1 MSTALSPWR
10 VTRVLPIIAGES
22 LDGYVARVA
31 AGHHMPRMAKI
42 TEVTGDIQSDR
53 PHASFCDDTG
63 LEILADCLGVST
75 EITRLHSPLWSPD
88 ARMLNLFGTA
98 VPRDFL
104 QFSYRRFSPKALAM
118 SAHHRGLWQVRQ
130 LPICT
135 ETWEYLEERCPNLNC
150 RRRQVWRRTAG
161 IDLCDYCAEPLTR
174 ARAALVPENIRDS
187 MAMLVGLIHHDPDKR
202 RIARRYLPPE
212 LSGLGGGHLLELACA
227 LAPVVDQR
235 VGSLL
240 HHRSLCLD
248 SARDIVVPALAAA
261 WPFLT
266 GWPGAVE
273 AHVADKLNLGGRE
286 KGGST
291 RKAFYEVL
299 SDRNGLRVSPAVQ
312 KLISHIF
319 ERCQTAR
326 SRGVTILEMAK
337 LIGADRRTLFE
348 MRKAGKLPSFL
359 ALDGIR
365 LQVLVDRE
373 AVAPMLTR
381 KKTRLRLVQ
390 AAEILGTPTYAIR
403 ELAHLGLV
411 AVASVP
417 PGRGDSLQLAVCRD
431 SLEAFRDKLSR
442 RLSPSNEGCPV
453 RLTEAMRGIGGH
465 PKPWARVLQAIAE
478 GDLAASAVDGD
489 APLAD
494 RITIRSEAILS
505 LECFQPTEGMD
516 WSACMVTKSDL
527 AEIMNIS
534 PPHFSRH
541 SEFLLGP
548 GPAFREITMDT
559 AHELARRYISTSE
572 MSRKLRLYR
581 RAVGNFARIHG
592 VKPQASGL
600 FSRTEAEQLIPGLL
614 VS

>member
-10 VTRVLPIIAGES
+10 VTRVLPIIPGES

-31 AGHHMPRMAKI
+31 AAHHMPRMAQI
-42 TEVTGDIQSDR
+42 TEVTGDIQLRR

-63 LEILADCLGVST
+63 LEILADCLGISLASA
-75 EITRLHSPLWSPD
+75 RLQAPLWSRD
-88 ARMLNLFGTA
+88 SRMLNLFGTA
-98 VPRDFL
+98 VPREFL
-104 QFSYRRFSPKALAM
+104 QFSYRRFSPTALSM

-135 ETWEYLEERCPNLNC
+135 ETWEYLEERCPNPFC
-150 RRRQVWRRTAG
+150 RRRQVWRRTPG

-174 ARAALVPENIRDS
+174 AQAVPVPENMRDGL
-187 MAMLVGLIHHDPDKR
+187 AMLVGLIHHDPDKR
-202 RIARRYLPPE
+202 RLARRHLPPE
-212 LSGLGGGHLLELACA
+212 LSDLGGGHLLELACA
-227 LAPVVDQR
+227 LAPVVEHR

-240 HHRSLCLD
+240 RHNSLCLD
-248 SARDIVVPALAAA
+248 SARDVVVPTLAAT

-273 AHVADKLNLGGRE
+273 EHVADKLNLGGRK
-286 KGGST
+286 KGGRT

-299 SDRNGLRVSPAVQ
+299 CDRNGPRVSPAVQ
-312 KLISHIF
+312 KLLFHLF
-319 ERCQTAR
+319 ERCQKAR
-326 SRGVTILEMAK
+326 SRGVTIVEMTK
-337 LIGADRRTLFE
+337 LTGADRRTLLD

-381 KKTRLRLVQ
+381 SRTRLRLVH
-390 AAEILGTPTYAIR
+390 AGEMLGTPTYAIR

-417 PGRGDSLQLAVCRD
+417 PGRGDYLHLAVCRD
-431 SLEAFRDKLSR
+431 SLEAFRSKLSR
-442 RLSPSNEGCPV
+442 RLSQSKGEYPV
-453 RLTEAMRGIGGH
+453 RLTEAMRGIGGR
-465 PKPWARVLQAIAE
+465 PKPWARVLQAIVE
-478 GDLAASAVDGD
+478 GDLAASVVDGD
-489 APLAD
+489 APLAQ
-494 RITIRSEAILS
+494 RITIRSEKILS
-505 LECFQPTEGMD
+505 AECFQHTEGMD
-516 WSACMVTKSDL
+516 WSGCMVTKSDL
-527 AEIMNIS
+527 TEIMNIS

-559 AHELARRYISTSE
+559 AQQLARTYITTSE

-581 RAVGNFARIHG
+581 RAVGNSARIHG